1 MQRLI
6 TQELLPACDPTH
18 GRGGED
24 AAAVPISP
32 SPAGRGAQQS
42 GALSGAAQIV
52 LTTDTFVVRP
62 AIFAGGDVGRLA
74 VCGTVNDL
82 AMRGA
87 RAAYLTL
94 ALVVEEGTPLSLL
107 RQVMRSVSETCEEVG
122 VALVAG
128 DFKVVERGA
137 GDGIY
142 ANTTGVGVPAV
153 TPTPSLHRA
162 QPGDVVLINGPLGQH
177 GLAVL
182 AARGELEL
190 MSTVESD
197 CAPLAGL
204 VETMLAAGGEAIHTL
219 HDPTRGGLAAALNEI
234 AVASGVGLEIE
245 ETALPRDAGVEGGCE
260 VLGLDPLQIANEGK
274 VVALVAGNRAE
285 AVLEAMR
292 AHRYGAQA
300 AIIGRVLEEPAG
312 RVTLRTLL
320 GTRRV
325 VEMPSGELLPRIC

>member
-6 TQELLPACDPTH
+6 AQELLPACDPTY

-24 AAAVPISP
+24 AAEVSLPCSP
-32 SPAGRGAQQS
+32 SGRGTPKAEVS
-42 GALSGAAQIV
+42 GTTQIV

-62 AIFAGGDVGRLA
+62 AIFPGGDVGHLA

-87 RAAYLTL
+87 RPIYLTL
-94 ALVVEEGTPLSLL
+94 GLVVEEGTPLGLL
-107 RQVMRSVSETCEEVG
+107 RQVMHSVRETCEEAG

-137 GDGIY
+137 GDGLY
-142 ANTTGVGVPAV
+142 ANTTGVGVPII
-153 TPTPSLHRA
+153 TPAPSLHRA
-162 QPGDVVLINGPLGQH
+162 QPGDAVLINGPLGQH

-204 VETMLAAGGEAIHTL
+204 VEAVLAAGGEAVHTL

-234 AVASGVGLEIE
+234 AVASGVGLEVE
-245 ETALPRDAGVEGGCE
+245 EGALPRDSGVEGGCE

-274 VVALVAGNRAE
+274 VIALVAPNHAE
-285 AVLEAMR
+285 IVLDAMR
-292 AHRYGAQA
+292 AHPYGAQA
-300 AIIGRVLEEPAG
+300 AIIGRVLAEPAG